1 MTQTFGD
8 NACHPEREPKQCHPE
23 RSEGSLRP
31 VNEILR
37 FAQDDSRFPRPARD
51 ALEQFPVAF
60 QDDVSYTG
68 VPGAAWAP
76 GRVNLIGEHTDYND
90 GFVLPIAVDR
100 VAAFAGRAR
109 SDGIVR
115 LWSTHF
121 QEYAQ
126 FSLEGLPLTFEQQS
140 NTLPGWARYV
150 LAVATE
156 LTRTGVR
163 LAGFD
168 AVVGGDVP
176 LGGGMS
182 SSAALEV
189 ATAQA
194 CALFSGGQFLE
205 HGGGKPRHYYTRTG
219 GSSHIVVAGLAPAML
234 RFAQQDNVEVTLTPM
249 QVAALCQRAEH
260 IASGLQSG
268 ILDQAAS
275 CLGRPGA
282 AILLDCRSLAYRY
295 LPFDTPE
302 LSLVV
307 IDTRVRRELATSAY
321 NERRKQCEDATR
333 ILRDVMMQHEPEN
346 EKAQAICALRDITQE
361 QFHRY
366 GPYLP
371 EVLRRRA
378 GYVIAEDERV
388 LQAVKLLEL
397 GMIEEIGSLL
407 WLSHAG
413 LRDGYEVSCA
423 ELDTLVEIARQVPGV
438 LGARMMGGGF
448 GGCTINL
455 VRTESVET
463 LRQAVNQQYPDRT
476 GLEAGFDICRAAGGP
491 GNGWVSELGTPL

>member
-1 MTQTFGD
+1 MTSTF
-8 NACHPEREPKQCHPE
+8 PP
-23 RSEGSLRP
+23 
-31 VNEILR
+31 
-37 FAQDDSRFPRPARD
+37 PARD
-51 ALEQFPVAF
+51 ALEHFPIAF

-68 VPGAAWAP
+68 ALGAAWAP

-126 FSLEGLPLTFEQQS
+126 FSLEGLPLTFERQRHA
-140 NTLPGWARYV
+140 LPGWVRYV

-194 CALFSGGQFLE
+194 CALFSGGQVSIGPTE
-205 HGGGKPRHYYTRTG
+205 
-219 GSSHIVVAGLAPAML
+219 A
-234 RFAQQDNVEVTLTPM
+234 TLTPM

-295 LPFDTPE
+295 LPFATPE

-333 ILRDVMMQHEPEN
+333 LLRDLIMQHEPEN
-346 EKAQAICALRDITQE
+346 EKAHVIYALRDITQE

-366 GPYLP
+366 GSYLP
-371 EVLRRRA
+371 EILCRRA

-388 LQAVKLLEL
+388 LQTVKLLET
-397 GMIEEIGSLL
+397 GMIEAIGPLL

-413 LRDGYEVSCA
+413 LRDEYEVSCA
-423 ELDTLVEIARQVPGV
+423 ELDSLVEIAHQVPGV

-455 VRTESVET
+455 VRTEAVEA
-463 LRQAVNQQYPDRT
+463 LRQAVDQQYPVRT
-476 GLEAGFDICRAAGGP
+476 GLEASFDICRAAGGP
-491 GNGWVSELGTPL
+491 GNVWVS